1 MSGPG
6 EPILAVDRLD
16 VTFLGR
22 RRHEKV
28 RAVADVSFA
37 VRQGETFGVIGESG
51 CGKSTLGRAIVCLT
65 RPSAGRILHS
75 GQDPF
80 RLSARALRRHRRGF
94 QIVFQDPNA
103 ALDPRMTILDSVREP
118 LDVGSIGTSTERR
131 RTALAMLDRVAL
143 SQELALRYPHELS
156 GGQKQRANI
165 ARALVL
171 RPRLIVCDE
180 SVAALDVSIQAD
192 MLNLF
197 MDLQRE
203 FGLTYVF
210 ISHDLRVV
218 AHISDRV
225 AVMYAGK
232 LAELAPA
239 EALMQRPLHPYAQA
253 LLSAEPEPRVPVAGE
268 KRRIVLK
275 GEIPSPLAPPPG
287 CRFHTRCPIA
297 KPECASREPEWRE
310 FEPGRFVACH
320 YAGTRLA
327 GSMGSAQTVLD
338 GALAGPAD
346 GSVPRLQSIRKGGD
360 QQ

>member
-1 MSGPG
+1 MSAAG
-6 EPILAVDRLD
+6 EPILTVDRVD
-16 VTFLGR
+16 VTFKGR
-22 RRHEKV
+22 RRHQTVK
-28 RAVADVSFA
+28 AVVDVSFA

-51 CGKSTLGRAIVCLT
+51 SGKSTLGRAIVCLV
-65 RPSAGRILHS
+65 RPSAGHILHA
-75 GQDPF
+75 GKDPF
-80 RLSARALRRHRRGF
+80 QLSAGELRRHRRTF

-118 LDVGSIGTSTERR
+118 LDVAGIGTRDERR

-143 SQELALRYPHELS
+143 SEDLVLRYPHEIS

-197 MDLQRE
+197 ADLQRE

-232 LAELAPA
+232 LMELGAA
-239 EALMQRPLHPYAQA
+239 EALMERPLHPYTQA
-253 LLSAEPEPRVPVAGE
+253 LLSAEPEPRVPEAGVT
-268 KRRIVLK
+268 RRIVLK

-297 KPECASREPEWRE
+297 QPECATREPEWRE

-320 YAGTRLA
+320 YAGTRLSVGMGATQDVFDHAPA
-327 GSMGSAQTVLD
+327 GEGS
-338 GALAGPAD
+338 G
-346 GSVPRLQSIRKGGD
+346 R
-360 QQ
+360 